1 MTRIDD
7 RHESARFL
15 WLFRITFIVGHHA
28 ATNPNERTNRI
39 ALTTSDVRAFRMKS
53 DTDHVVA
60 TRDYALRP
68 SLPQRFRRDRAEEIV
83 KRILEDRLRDV
94 QYHADHVSTLT
105 RDISDEIRREI
116 ASQWPRYKFLV
127 QTWIA
132 ERRQDIGIAIASRAV
147 WDAACDALCDVTFRH
162 SHLHGIVAVFAIY
175 LY

>member
-1 MTRIDD
+1 MPSDID
-7 RHESARFL
+7 S
-15 WLFRITFIVGHHA
+15 
-28 ATNPNERTNRI
+28 
-39 ALTTSDVRAFRMKS
+39 
-53 DTDHVVA
+53 VVA

-68 SLPQRFRRDRAEEIV
+68 SLLQRFRRDRAQEIV
-83 KRILEDRLRDV
+83 KRILDDRLREEV
-94 QYHADHVSTLT
+94 EYRADHVSTLT

-132 ERRQDIGIAIASRAV
+132 ERRQDIGLAIASRAI
-147 WDAACDALCDVTFRH
+147 WDVECDALCDVTFRH